1 MQLRPW
7 SHHPACCRVGRDRRR
22 TFKGGLRA
30 FLCCRRPRRKARV
43 GLQDWSNA
51 GRARKRKRR
60 IPAHQAG
67 VCSCSPG
74 HGRIILHAAGLQGL
88 RRTFEGGLRAFM
100 RCRRLRRKAQGRLAG
115 LEQRREGAEAG
126 KGAFRRIRDL
136 RLQPRLWS
144 HHPACCRV
152 GRDCAE
158 DF

>member
-88 RRTFEGGLRAFM
+88 RRTFEGGLHAFLH
-100 RCRRLRRKAQGRLAG
+100 CRRLRRKAQAG
-115 LEQRREGAEAG
+115 LQDWSNVGRARKRE
-126 KGAFRRIRDL
+126 RRIPAHQRFAL
-136 RLQPRLWS
+136 AAPAMGASSCMLQG
-144 HHPACCRV
+144 C
-152 GRDCAE
+152 RDCAE